1 MGNYMTK
8 ITIKD
13 VAQKA
18 GVSTATVSRVFNKQ
32 GPISEK
38 TEQAVLEA
46 ARELN
51 FAFANSGWKK
61 SSSEPLNIGMLIAGV
76 EKGLQQND
84 FFAEVV
90 SGASVEGERRN
101 ITISIAPLSAD
112 ASVQPSIVRQ
122 GKVDGLI
129 IAGVPISEEQIISL
143 SHLPVP
149 TVFIGRYLDHYPL
162 SYVSPENLEG
172 GRIAALHLKEL
183 GHCKVVILTGPTSI
197 KTFNDRMR
205 GVQEVF
211 RDCDMTVISKDTFDE
226 AAGYEAIVDLLKKK
240 EEFTAVLSLSD
251 WMAFGAMRALKE
263 FGLRVP
269 EDVSVIG
276 FSDLPAS
283 SMMVPALTTIRIP
296 QHQLGALA
304 VHLVNALIDGEIIG
318 PVGMFVPLT
327 LINRASTT
335 RAREINHD

>member
-1 MGNYMTK
+1 MSK

-13 VAQKA
+13 VAQRA

-38 TEQAVLEA
+38 TERAVLEA
-46 ARELN
+46 ARELD
-51 FAFANSGWKK
+51 FVFANAGWKK
-61 SSSEPLNIGMLIAGV
+61 TSGEPLNIGMLIAGV
-76 EKGLQQND
+76 ENGLQQND

-90 SGASVEGERRN
+90 TGASIEGERRN

-112 ASVQPSIVRQ
+112 TSIQPTIVRQ

-129 IAGVPISEEQIISL
+129 VAGVPIPDEQVMAL
-143 SHLPVP
+143 SQSPVP

-211 RDCDMTVISKDTFDE
+211 QDCELTVVMKDTFDE
-226 AAGYEAIVDLLKKK
+226 TAGYEAILELLDRK

-251 WMAFGAMRALKE
+251 WMAFGTIHALRE
-263 FGLRVP
+263 RGLLVP
-269 EDVSVIG
+269 EDVSVVG
-276 FSDLPAS
+276 FSDVLAS
-283 SMMVPALTTIRIP
+283 SKMLPPLTTIHIP

-304 VHLVNALIDGEIIG
+304 VHLVNALVEGEIVG
-318 PVGMFVPLT
+318 PVGMLVPLT
-327 LINRASTT
+327 LIKRASTAP
-335 RAREINHD
+335 ARSTAHD